1 MQVLYRR
8 DRNGVN
14 RASIGGRSIMGGEA
28 VIKGGSSTRVD
39 LINAIN
45 EAFNRLNIGAT
56 ARQLGTLA
64 DTGDFLDICE
74 ALGLLRPLHLGNFAR
89 YRQQLTIPMVNQ
101 ALLTAAF
108 RQSLTAKPAP
118 IPLQILI
125 ASGTR
130 DILAMTS
137 TATEITVV
145 VTRDDAGAPPAPRKR
160 AAARKR

>member
-1 MQVLYRR
+1 
-8 DRNGVN
+8 
-14 RASIGGRSIMGGEA
+14 MGGES
-28 VIKGGSSTRVD
+28 VIKGGPSTRCD

-45 EAFNRLNIGAT
+45 EAFNRLNIGDT
-56 ARQLGTLA
+56 ARQLGALA
-64 DTGDFLDICE
+64 ATGDFLEICE
-74 ALGLLRPLHLGNFAR
+74 ALGLLQPLHRGNFAR

-125 ASGTR
+125 ASGTH
-130 DILAMTS
+130 DILTVTS

-145 VTRDDAGAPPAPRKR
+145 VTRDDTGAPPPAAAPRKR
-160 AAARKR
+160 AARKR

>member
-1 MQVLYRR
+1 
-8 DRNGVN
+8 
-14 RASIGGRSIMGGEA
+14 MGGEA
-28 VIKGGSSTRVD
+28 VIRGGPSTRCD

-45 EAFNRLNIGAT
+45 EAFNRLNIQAT
-56 ARQLGTLA
+56 ANQLGALA
-64 DTGDFLDICE
+64 ATGDFLEICE
-74 ALGLLRPLHLGNFAR
+74 ALGFLQPMHLGNFAR
-89 YRQQLTIPMVNQ
+89 YRQQLTIPQVNQ

-130 DILAMTS
+130 DILTITS

-145 VTRDDAGAPPAPRKR
+145 VTRDDGAGRQAPRKR
-160 AAARKR
+160 APRKR

>member
-1 MQVLYRR
+1 
-8 DRNGVN
+8 
-14 RASIGGRSIMGGEA
+14 MGGEA
-28 VIKGGSSTRVD
+28 VIRGGPSTRCD

-45 EAFNRLNIGAT
+45 EAFNRLNIDDT
-56 ARQLGTLA
+56 VQRLGGLA
-64 DTGDFLDICE
+64 ATGDFLEICE
-74 ALGLLRPLHLGNFAR
+74 ALGLLQPLHLGNFAR

-108 RQSLTAKPAP
+108 RQSLTARPSP

-130 DILAMTS
+130 DILTITS

-145 VTRDDAGAPPAPRKR
+145 VTRDDPVPPAAPRKR
-160 AAARKR
+160 AARKR